1 MKHLLN
7 FYLILSL
14 MLFVAC
20 EEGNVELDNAGDEF
34 LYVTVDELRHDMAPH
49 SMKLLELKKG
59 RHKIL
64 ITDREGK
71 TLEEETFE
79 VNKGGVLN
87 VSKHSYIVWT
97 DLYWASS
104 EENSKLRETKLQE
117 EALEIDGQ
125 EYVGE
130 FLELDAEQLY
140 IESEWDYGLREE
152 FPASLWGL
160 EFAQE
165 KWSIKRKIFR
175 KKELAEAYM
184 KLVKR

>member
-1 MKHLLN
+1 MKYLLN
-7 FYLILSL
+7 FCLVLAC

-20 EEGNVELDNAGDEF
+20 EQGNIELDNAGDEF
-34 LYVTVDELRHDMAPH
+34 LYVTVDELKHDLPAH
-49 SMKLLELKKG
+49 SLKNIELKKG
-59 RHKIL
+59 RHRLL
-64 ITDREGK
+64 IQNKDGK
-71 TLEEETFE
+71 TLEEGTFD
-79 VNKGGVLN
+79 VQKGGVLN
-87 VSKHSYIVWT
+87 LAKHTYIIWT

-125 EYVGE
+125 EYIGE
-130 FLELDAEQLY
+130 FEKLDADKLY
-140 IESEWDYGLREE
+140 LESTWDYGLSEE
-152 FPASLWGL
+152 FPSSIWGL

-175 KKELAEAYM
+175 EKELAAAYM